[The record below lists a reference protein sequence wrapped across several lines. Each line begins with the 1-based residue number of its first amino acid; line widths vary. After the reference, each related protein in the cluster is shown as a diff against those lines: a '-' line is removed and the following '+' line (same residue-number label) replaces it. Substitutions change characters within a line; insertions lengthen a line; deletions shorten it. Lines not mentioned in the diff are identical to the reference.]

1 MTLIPSITIL
11 LKYRSASL
19 AAEKADYILEESFN
33 LLIVVRFFS
42 LPIWILGENKAK
54 LKKPFNLNSRLRWGT

>member
-11 LKYRSASL
+11 LKYRNASL
-19 AAEKADYILEESFN
+19 AAEKADYILEEPFN

-42 LPIWILGENKAK
+42 LRENKAK
-54 LKKPFNLNSRLRWGT
+54 LKKPFNLNNRLRWGT